1 MFFLKL
7 PLLYTYVQ
15 TPLSTFNQL
24 VKRPPLFYFPAY
36 IHTYIHPLTTKL
48 LRTSPVDGRTNPTA
62 PVAAELPLGAHVA
75 AALLVH
81 GHRRETELLGAPLA
95 RLDAGPAA
103 RVAALEPGLADGRAA
118 LHDGDGVREE
128 GAGGFRGGG
137 GVQREG
143 VGGRADLLR
152 AHHARLDADAAGG
165 VAAGQAGLAD
175 RGAALDPDRRA
186 DLQRAHHARLDADAA
201 GGVAAGQAGRAD
213 RGAALDPDRR
223 ADLLR
228 AHHARL
234 DADAARGVAAGQA
247 GRADRGAALAPA
259 GDGGGDGD
267 ALGLAGDDGAGGRAG
282 ALDCRAGGDGGG
294 GGGVEVDGGAVDHPD
309 AAGQDGQQESPGG
322 FGEAGHGEGVR
333 MKGCCK
339 ARCREN
345 AKSVWR
351 VWHVIKLNT

>member
-201 GGVAAGQAGRAD
+201 
-213 RGAALDPDRR
+213 
-223 ADLLR
+223 
-228 AHHARL
+228 
-234 DADAARGVAAGQA
+234 RGVAAGQA